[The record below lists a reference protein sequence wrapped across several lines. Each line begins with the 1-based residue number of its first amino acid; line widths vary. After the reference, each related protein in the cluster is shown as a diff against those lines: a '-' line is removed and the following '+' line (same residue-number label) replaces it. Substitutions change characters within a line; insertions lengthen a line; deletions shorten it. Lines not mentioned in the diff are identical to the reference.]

1 MTRLS
6 DASLYRPVQ
15 WPQADC
21 WESRGETM
29 TDWIFW
35 GATFILL
42 VVCMAMWE
50 YIVKLKEDFAAS
62 HGPEIMDRT
71 VVVDEQA

>member
-1 MTRLS
+1 
-6 DASLYRPVQ
+6 
-15 WPQADC
+15 
-21 WESRGETM
+21 M